1 MTNTGP
7 AADNNTMPGKTT
19 LSSRI
24 TSNDAGKRLVD
35 FLCAR
40 FKYHDRDR
48 WIGNIL
54 EGSVTVN
61 GTAAKPEYPLK
72 KSDVVSYTVE
82 LREPPVDTGITI
94 IHEEESFLV
103 AGKPGNLPSHAD
115 GNFIKNTFIYILRQR
130 MSAAGHRGPVKL
142 VHRLDRETSGIMV
155 VGKTDSAHRTLVKQ
169 FEEGTVEKE
178 YRAVVRGVVA
188 DNAFEIGGAIG
199 PDEGSAV
206 SIRKKVVPEG
216 TPGSRPAFTRFE
228 VIERYAGATLL
239 RCLPATGRTN
249 QIRVHLD
256 HAGHPLIGDK
266 LYGRSDDQFLEFVQ
280 RARRGLFGPLPWMEA
295 PRHLL
300 HAGRLSFSHPVTGEL
315 VSFEC
320 PMPDDMEMFIEKKR
334 QERSAFRDDTP
345 PLR

>member
-1 MTNTGP
+1 
-7 AADNNTMPGKTT
+7 MPEKTT

-24 TSNDAGKRLVD
+24 TSNDDGISLVD
-35 FLCAR
+35 FLCSR

-48 WIGNIL
+48 WTGIIL

-61 GTAAKPEYPLK
+61 GAAAKPERVLK
-72 KSDVVSYTVE
+72 KNDVVSYAVE

-94 IHEEESFLV
+94 LHEEDSFLV

-115 GNFIKNTFIYILRQR
+115 GNFIKNTFIYILRRR
-130 MSAAGHRGPVKL
+130 MGDAGHNGPVKL

-155 VGKTDSAHRTLVKQ
+155 VGKTDSAHRVLVKQ

-178 YRAVVRGVVA
+178 YRAVVRGTVA
-188 DNAFEIGGAIG
+188 DDAFEVGGAIG
-199 PDEGSAV
+199 PDGGSAV
-206 SIRKKVVPEG
+206 SIRRKVVPEG

-228 VIERYAGATLL
+228 VIERYAGATML

-256 HAGHPLIGDK
+256 HAGHPLAGDK
-266 LYGRSDDQFLEFVQ
+266 LYGRSDEQFLEFVR
-280 RARRGLFGPLPWMEA
+280 RARRGIFEPLPWMEA

-300 HAGRLSFSHPVTGEL
+300 HAYRLGFRHPVTGER

-320 PMPDDMEMFIEKKR
+320 PMPDDMKLFIDKNR
-334 QERSAFRDDTP
+334 QE
-345 PLR
+345 

>member
-1 MTNTGP
+1 
-7 AADNNTMPGKTT
+7 MPEKTT

-24 TSNDAGKRLVD
+24 TSNDDGISLVD
-35 FLCAR
+35 FLCSR

-48 WIGNIL
+48 WTGIIL

-61 GTAAKPEYPLK
+61 GAAAKPERVLK
-72 KSDVVSYTVE
+72 KNDVVSYAVE

-94 IHEEESFLV
+94 LHEEDSFLV

-115 GNFIKNTFIYILRQR
+115 GNFIKNTFIYILRRR
-130 MSAAGHRGPVKL
+130 MGDAGHNGPVKL

-155 VGKTDSAHRTLVKQ
+155 VGKTDSAHRVLVKQ

-178 YRAVVRGVVA
+178 YRAVVRGTVA
-188 DNAFEIGGAIG
+188 DDAFEVGGAIG
-199 PDEGSAV
+199 PDGGSAV
-206 SIRKKVVPEG
+206 SIRRKVVPEG

-256 HAGHPLIGDK
+256 HAGHPLAGDK
-266 LYGRSDDQFLEFVQ
+266 LYGRSDEQFLEFVR
-280 RARRGLFGPLPWMEA
+280 RARRGIFEPLPWMEA

-300 HAGRLSFSHPVTGEL
+300 HAYRLGFRHPVTGER

-320 PMPDDMEMFIEKKR
+320 PMPDDMKLFIDKNR
-334 QERSAFRDDTP
+334 QE
-345 PLR
+345 

>member
-1 MTNTGP
+1 
-7 AADNNTMPGKTT
+7 MPEKTT

-24 TSNDAGKRLVD
+24 TSNDDGISLVD
-35 FLCAR
+35 FLCSR

-48 WIGNIL
+48 WTGIIL

-61 GTAAKPEYPLK
+61 GATAKPERVLK
-72 KSDVVSYTVE
+72 KNDVVSYAVE

-94 IHEEESFLV
+94 LHEEDSFLV

-115 GNFIKNTFIYILRQR
+115 GNFIKNTFIYILRRR
-130 MSAAGHRGPVKL
+130 MGDAGHNGPVKL

-155 VGKTDSAHRTLVKQ
+155 VGKTDSAHRVLVKQ

-178 YRAVVRGVVA
+178 YRAVVRGTVA
-188 DNAFEIGGAIG
+188 DDAFEVGGAIG
-199 PDEGSAV
+199 PDGGSAV
-206 SIRKKVVPEG
+206 SIRRKVVPEG

-256 HAGHPLIGDK
+256 HAGHPLAGDK
-266 LYGRSDDQFLEFVQ
+266 LYGRSDEQFLEFVR
-280 RARRGLFGPLPWMEA
+280 RARRGIFEPLPWMEA

-300 HAGRLSFSHPVTGEL
+300 HAYRLGFRHPVTGER

-320 PMPDDMEMFIEKKR
+320 PMPDDMKLFIDKNR
-334 QERSAFRDDTP
+334 QE
-345 PLR
+345 